1 MKHLKTALFAALLLA
16 GCDGNPI
23 SYGPDEENPDLE
35 LPPGTEN
42 PSPSRSI
49 RRLEEKTD
57 TGNGFAEG
65 FTYDAEA
72 DTFSVDGLAFDG
84 ANVYARDNQVASL
97 GPYAVY
103 EGASIYEDD
112 VTGTPIPQ
120 FGHRAIY
127 GVSTTGNVEFA
138 VVRTGAYIPYGFGG
152 FVYERNGGVTLPTSG
167 QANYAG
173 DYAGLRDF
181 NGAGGLEYVT
191 GDMDMQIDF
200 EDFNE
205 GYGVQGSIQNR
216 RIFDMAGNDITGD
229 VLTAL
234 STETNNPQTRLP
246 VITFD
251 VGPGVMDLNG
261 ELTGTLGSYVVNGQ
275 GEVDNF
281 ERGNYYAVLSG
292 EGADQEVAGVI
303 VIESADPRVPSLT
316 VRETGGFILYRD

>member
-1 MKHLKTALFAALLLA
+1 MTHFRTAILALILLA

-23 SYGPDEENPDLE
+23 SYGPDDENPVLE

-42 PSPSRSI
+42 PSPNRGI
-49 RRLEEKTD
+49 RRQEERTD
-57 TGNGFAEG
+57 QGNGFAEG

-72 DTFSVDGLAFDG
+72 DTFAVDGLAFDG
-84 ANVYARDNQVASL
+84 ANVYSRDNQVASL

-127 GVSTTGNVEFA
+127 GVSESGNVEFA

-152 FVYERNGGVTLPTSG
+152 FVYERNNGVTLPSSG

-181 NGAGGLEYVT
+181 NGIGGLEYAT
-191 GDMDMQIDF
+191 GDMDLQIDF

-205 GYGVQGSIQNR
+205 GYGVQGSVTNR
-216 RIFDMAGNDITGD
+216 RIFNMAGQDITSNILD
-229 VLTAL
+229 ALTEDSGA
-234 STETNNPQTRLP
+234 PQTRLP
-246 VITFD
+246 TLIFD
-251 VGPGVMDLNG
+251 VGPGVLDLNG
-261 ELTGTLGSYVVNGQ
+261 ELAGTLGSNVVQEDGSI
-275 GEVDNF
+275 EEF

-292 EGADQEVAGVI
+292 EGADQEIAGVI
-303 VIESADPRVPSLT
+303 VVEAGDPRIDGVT
-316 VRETGGFILYRD
+316 VRETGGFILYRE